1 MSENQ
6 VEQPILYFEFTNQEG
21 FVPTFANLVTASE
34 LGGEIIINF
43 GFADP
48 IVIEKQMDKQADEEQ
63 HQEIKVPTNFV
74 ARLAINPLVANEL
87 LERLKEILT
96 ATEDEENV

>member
-1 MSENQ
+1 MPENPA
-6 VEQPILYFEFTNQEG
+6 EQRILYFEFTNPEDS
-21 FVPTFANLVTASE
+21 VPTFANFVTASE

-48 IVIEKQMDKQADEEQ
+48 IIIEKEMEKYADDEQ
-63 HQEIKVPTNFV
+63 PKEIKVPTNFV

-96 ATEDEENV
+96 ATEEEENV